1 MKKKISI
8 FLIILSVL
16 FILSA
21 PHVPECFALD
31 EPDIISDSALL
42 YCFDTDDYICEK
54 NIDEQAFPYSTTKIM
69 TVYLAATMLDPDEV
83 VTISVH
89 VENIS
94 RVRDYSVMGLTS
106 KIGRASCR
114 ETV

>member
-69 TVYLAATMLDPDEV
+69 TVYQLPDRKSV
-83 VTISVH
+83 V
-89 VENIS
+89 
-94 RVRDYSVMGLTS
+94 
-106 KIGRASCR
+106 
-114 ETV
+114 